1 MPEMEAPRMTKW
13 PFVLADLLL
22 VGMAGFIILTATWPL
37 SRWEIMA
44 AAPCIIVGCWIGL
57 IPFLREHSAAVK
69 LWEQANLATAAQQL
83 SSVSEVAE
91 QIRLATGQWQ
101 GIQDAVTRTAATSTA
116 AAEKVSTE
124 TKAFSEFL
132 SRTNDQEKA
141 ALKLEID
148 KMRRGHTEHLQ
159 VIVHTLD
166 HIHALYQAGCRSG
179 IPAVVEQLGQF
190 RNACLDAARRIGLA
204 VYEARPGDP
213 FDPQAH
219 QTPDGQTPPAGA
231 TVEATIACGFTYQG
245 QPLRRILVALQ
256 GAPAAGASAT
266 EMSDGAKVDGGGLS
280 LGLPGVETQVGG

>member
-1 MPEMEAPRMTKW
+1 MTKW

-22 VGMAGFIILTATWPL
+22 VGLAGFIILTATWPL

-44 AAPCIIVGCWIGL
+44 AAPCLIIGCWIGL

-69 LWEQANLATAAQQL
+69 LWEQANLAAAARQL
-83 SSVSEVAE
+83 SAVSDVAE
-91 QIRLATGQWQ
+91 QIRLTTGHWQ
-101 GIQDAVTRTAATSTA
+101 GIQDTVTRSAATSTA
-116 AAEKVSTE
+116 AAEKVLAE

-166 HIHALYQAGCRSG
+166 HIHALHQAGARSG

-190 RNACLDAARRIGLA
+190 RGACLDAARRVGLS

-219 QTPDGQTPPAGA
+219 QTPDGQTPPAGS
-231 TVEATIACGFTYQG
+231 TVESTIACGFTYQG
-245 QPLRRILVALQ
+245 QPLRRILVSVRGAAAPGSGTEGSGVGTTTEAPELPLGPSGEETPAQ
-256 GAPAAGASAT
+256 G
-266 EMSDGAKVDGGGLS
+266 
-280 LGLPGVETQVGG
+280 

>member
-1 MPEMEAPRMTKW
+1 MTKW

-44 AAPCIIVGCWIGL
+44 AAPCVIVGCWIGL
-57 IPFLREHSAAVK
+57 IPFVREHTAAVK
-69 LWEQANLATAAQQL
+69 LWEQANLAAAARQL
-83 SSVSEVAE
+83 SAVSDVAE
-91 QIRLATGQWQ
+91 QIRLATAQWQ
-101 GIQDAVTRTAATSTA
+101 GIQDTVTRTAASSTA
-116 AAEKVSTE
+116 AAEKVSAE

-132 SRTNDQEKA
+132 SKTNDQEKA

-159 VIVHTLD
+159 VIVHTMD

-190 RNACLDAARRIGLA
+190 RGACLDAARRIGLA
-204 VYEARPGDP
+204 VYEARPGDL
-213 FDPQAH
+213 FDPQSH
-219 QTPDGQTPPAGA
+219 QTPDGQTPPEGSI
-231 TVEATIACGFTYQG
+231 VEATIACGLTYQG

-256 GAPAAGASAT
+256 GMPAPGSPPSETPAEGKAQSAELPLGMGESGSKTQSAS
-266 EMSDGAKVDGGGLS
+266 
-280 LGLPGVETQVGG
+280 

>member
-1 MPEMEAPRMTKW
+1 MPEKEVPRMTQW

-44 AAPCIIVGCWIGL
+44 AAPCMIIGCWIGL
-57 IPFLREHSAAVK
+57 IPFLREHAAAVK
-69 LWEQANLATAAQQL
+69 LWEQANLAAAAQQL
-83 SSVSEVAE
+83 SAVSEVAD
-91 QIRLATGQWQ
+91 QIRQATGQWQ
-101 GIQDAVTRTAATSTA
+101 GIHDTVTRTAATSTA
-116 AAEKVSTE
+116 AAEKVSAE

-132 SRTNDQEKA
+132 SRSNDQEKA

-148 KMRRGHTEHLQ
+148 KLRRGHTEHLQ

-166 HIHALYQAGCRSG
+166 HIHALYQAGARSG

-190 RNACLDAARRIGLA
+190 RGACLDAARRIGLS

-219 QTPDGQTPPAGA
+219 QTPDGQTPPTGS
-231 TVEATIACGFTYQG
+231 TVEGTIACGFTYQG
-245 QPLRRILVALQ
+245 QPLRRILVSVQ
-256 GAPAAGASAT
+256 GAPAPGSGTAES
-266 EMSDGAKVDGGGLS
+266 
-280 LGLPGVETQVGG
+280 GVEGKTGAAELPLGHSGGETPAQG

>member
-44 AAPCIIVGCWIGL
+44 AAPCMIVGCWIGL

-69 LWEQANLATAAQQL
+69 LWEQANLAAAARQL
-83 SSVSEVAE
+83 AAVSEVAD

-101 GIQDAVTRTAATSTA
+101 GIQDTVTRTAATSTA
-116 AAEKVSTE
+116 AAEKVLAE

-190 RNACLDAARRIGLA
+190 RNACLDAARRIGLS

-219 QTPDGQTPPAGA
+219 QTPDGQTPPAGS

-245 QPLRRILVALQ
+245 QPLRRILV
-256 GAPAAGASAT
+256 
-266 EMSDGAKVDGGGLS
+266 
-280 LGLPGVETQVGG
+280 